1 MSSAWCRALED
12 PASQVPEGELPTVNT
27 LLAATRALDKLQYF
41 AYSVIDGGAVHLT
54 AADDEELAQVEEAV
68 QVAQDA
74 LTERLG
80 HYQCLAAGMDA
91 KSANA
96 LTAVARFKRRTAAGT
111 AGAVGRLPCVDACLA
126 DLYEALARKHV
137 EQTFQALHEHR
148 ARPAAPSAKAS
159 KPAPP
164 ADDDELETMRAELEK
179 FRAQNKKLEYKLSQA
194 GRDKTSRDKDAPPPP
209 KKTDKSKSSGESDAG
224 AGP

>member
-1 MSSAWCRALED
+1 LS
-12 PASQVPEGELPTVNT
+12 TVNT
-27 LLAATRALDKLQYF
+27 ILAAARALDQLQYLV
-41 AYSVIDGGAVHLT
+41 YSLIDGGAVCLT
-54 AADDEELAQVEEAV
+54 TADQEELAQVEEAV
-68 QVAQDA
+68 QVANAA

-91 KSANA
+91 KSADT

-148 ARPAAPSAKAS
+148 ARPAAPPAKAS

-164 ADDDELETMRAELEK
+164 DDDDEHETVRAELEK
-179 FRAQNKKLEYKLSQA
+179 VRAQNKKLELKLSQA
-194 GRDKTSRDKDAPPPP
+194 GRDKTPRDKDAPPPP
-209 KKTDKSKSSGESDAG
+209 KRTDKSKSSGESDAG
-224 AGP
+224 AGT